1 MSCMYLRHINLHAVY
16 EQLPKYE
23 LGDVSPTLANIPPQ
37 LCDSLATCLGFLATF
52 AADSVEG
59 STDWEKWASADIAIK
74 VGDLIESELEGLVN
88 LIESDSERFAC
99 TTTCHSPL
107 ADASELGSGES
118 LESFL
123 CFAAKAAEVE
133 EADYPMLSCL
143 LLYQYDTL
151 CSLYTRGDMASVLA
165 VFESIA
171 ETREA
176 LTHGSGRDM
185 KKLRLSQEARLRAE
199 KRHAPTNQQKSRLLA
214 EWEAT
219 ARSYE
224 SRADFARIVSQRER
238 LKYRT
243 LYDWIAAH
251 DRPKT

>member
-1 MSCMYLRHINLHAVY
+1 MYLRHINLHAVY

-23 LGDVSPTLANIPPQ
+23 LGDVSPTLANIPPT
-37 LCDSLATCLGFLATF
+37 LCDPLATHFGFLAAFT
-52 AADSVEG
+52 ADSLEG
-59 STDWEKWASADIAIK
+59 SADWEKWASDDIAAE
-74 VGDLIESELEGLVN
+74 VSDLIESELEALGD

-99 TTTCHSPL
+99 TPTCHAPL
-107 ADASELGSGES
+107 VGSAELGPGDS

-123 CFAAKAAEVE
+123 CFAARAAEVE
-133 EADYPMLSCL
+133 GADYSMLTCL
-143 LLYQYDTL
+143 LVYQYDAL
-151 CSLYTRGDMASVLA
+151 CSLYTRGHMASVLA

-171 ETREA
+171 ETRESI
-176 LTHGSGRDM
+176 THSLGRDI
-185 KKLRLSQEARLRAE
+185 KELRLSQEARLRAE

-219 ARSYE
+219 ASSYE